1 MPKIEL
7 TPENIRDLS
16 SIDRHPEV
24 ATTVYGIVLQT
35 QLAVEGIKKQSEL
48 SALLSRQEK
57 QLMLVTRDLPEG
69 DHAIYKVD
77 QVLINIC
84 MRALKHVEASP
95 VKGRVLTISLPATSS
110 DTSER

>member
-7 TPENIRDLS
+7 TPDNIRDLG

-35 QLAVEGIKKQSEL
+35 QLAVEGIKNQSEL
-48 SALLSRQEK
+48 SALLHKQEQ

-77 QVLINIC
+77 QVLLNIC
-84 MRALKHVEASP
+84 MRALEHVEASP
-95 VKGRVLTISLPATSS
+95 RKTRFLSISLPATSS
-110 DTSER
+110 DI